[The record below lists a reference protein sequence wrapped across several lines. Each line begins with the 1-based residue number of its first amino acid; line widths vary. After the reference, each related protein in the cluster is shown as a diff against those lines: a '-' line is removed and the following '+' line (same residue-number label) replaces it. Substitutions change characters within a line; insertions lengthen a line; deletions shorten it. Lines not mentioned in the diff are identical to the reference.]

1 MVLTKEEIR
10 DRIRI
15 YDVWVTTARTD
26 LLGGAV
32 DEAVLRNVIM
42 INLSGD
48 LQQNRA
54 VDIEKLDEEG
64 NYVLK
69 FSRIPVAPADFRQIP
84 LNYDI
89 EQPLISMEG
98 GSSLY
103 GTVTGNSLQAMV
115 HYWDE

>member
-1 MVLTKEEIR
+1 MVLKKEEIR
-10 DRIRI
+10 DRVRI
-15 YDVWVTTARTD
+15 KDVWLTTTRTD
-26 LLGGAV
+26 IFGAIV
-32 DEAVLRNVIM
+32 PETNLRNVIM

-48 LQQNRA
+48 RQQIRE
-54 VDIEKLDEEG
+54 VDFEKLDEEG

-69 FSRIPVAPADFRQIP
+69 FSRIPIAPADFIQIP

-98 GSSLY
+98 GSRLY

>member
-15 YDVWVTTARTD
+15 QDIWITTTRT
-26 LLGGAV
+26 AIFNPAPP
-32 DEAVLRNVIM
+32 EAIVRNVIM

-54 VDIEKLDEEG
+54 IDIEKLDEEG

-98 GSSLY
+98 GSQLY
-103 GTVTGNSLQAMV
+103 GTTTGNSLQAMF